1 MDNKPINQN
10 SMKALDQMKTEIANE
25 LDAKL
30 TNEERIDGTMTANL
44 VERAERK
51 IADKNTFNPS

>member
-1 MDNKPINQN
+1 MAKKPINQN
-10 SMKALDQMKTEIANE
+10 AMHALDQMKTEIANE

-30 TNEERIDGTMTANL
+30 TDEEKIDGTMTVNL
-44 VERAERK
+44 VEMAERK